1 MTAQVASER
10 IPTDNPTGKPKLS
23 ALDVPLS
30 VLSTAKKAPLCK
42 IFNYRYI
49 LF

>member
-1 MTAQVASER
+1 MTAQVTSER
-10 IPTDNPTGKPKLS
+10 IPTDNPTAKPKLNG
-23 ALDVPLS
+23 LDVSLS

-42 IFNYRYI
+42 IFSHI